1 MILRKPYALLI
12 QYFQRIHLILIV
24 LSAYIFYKVL
34 ALRTFV
40 ADFLNTES
48 YNAYYEPISDY
59 INIFLLISVFL
70 VVVISIVL
78 IILLHYKK
86 KPWKIYLLP
95 VIEYVFMFGVLVFIR
110 SYFNSYDEF
119 STITPIMAGRDLLN
133 IVSLPQY
140 IVFIIFGIRLLGIDL
155 KKFGFKDDEE
165 YLDIK
170 EEDREEFEVNI
181 EFDKDKVTRTF
192 KKFIR
197 NVKYV
202 YFEHQL
208 ICNTIIIILFVSL
221 TGYTYYYFGVLHR
234 TYKEGNTFSANYYDI
249 TVNNSYLTTRDSKGF
264 SIVSNDNT
272 AYLVLNLTVK
282 NNASR
287 REINIDR
294 FRVMNKSEQFNHV
307 GRLYD
312 NFKDLGSS
320 YSPLKKLD
328 TGEETTFILVYK
340 VDAALDPSKYVLYYH
355 DLANNLLLK
364 KTKLSVQ
371 DVRDVK
377 TVNTVNLNEKMT
389 FEDKNTLTI
398 TNATIGS
405 DTTYNKYGCDSY
417 GCGIRTE
424 TFSLSKNKILTISF
438 ISNKF
443 TGQSFIDFSNIY
455 AKIRYEDNNG
465 KIKRIETTSLISD
478 YNGNYAY
485 FGIPSDISSD
495 SNVDLIFTFRN
506 KRYVYHLI

>member
-95 VIEYVFMFGVLVFIR
+95 VIEYAFMFGVLVFIR

-340 VDAALDPSKYVLYYH
+340 VDASLDPSKYVLYYH

-377 TVNTVNLNEKMT
+377 TVKETSLNEEMNFKT
-389 FEDKNTLTI
+389 DDSIIINSARVT
-398 TNATIGS
+398 
-405 DTTYNKYGCDSY
+405 DTTTYTRYTCDARGCANKELTLDPTTG
-417 GCGIRTE
+417 
-424 TFSLSKNKILTISF
+424 KILEIAFSSSDFTAKSF
-438 ISNKF
+438 V
-443 TGQSFIDFSNIY
+443 DFSSIY
-455 AKIRYEDNNG
+455 AKIKYEDSSS
-465 KIKRIETTSLISD
+465 KTKRIVTTSLID
-478 YNGNYAY
+478 NYNGNYVY
-485 FGIPSDISSD
+485 FRLPDDIKEDSS
-495 SNVDLIFTFRN
+495 VDLIFTFRDE
-506 KRYVYHLI
+506 RYVYHLS